1 MSRALF
7 LFSVCIVLQQQIN
20 TWVESPLH
28 IWTINLTSS
37 VEFIIF
43 THNKVSM
50 TSLKDNCI
58 KGWKGLSD
66 FLNQKLFPC
75 WKAEGGSTAENNLSF
90 FFNPKS
96 YMKEAPS
103 KTLRFFTQ

>member
-1 MSRALF
+1 
-7 LFSVCIVLQQQIN
+7 
-20 TWVESPLH
+20 
-28 IWTINLTSS
+28 
-37 VEFIIF
+37 
-43 THNKVSM
+43 M

-75 WKAEGGSTAENNLSF
+75 CWKKAEGGSTAAENNLSF

-96 YMKEAPS
+96 YMKEALS
-103 KTLRFFTQ
+103 KTLRFFSQ